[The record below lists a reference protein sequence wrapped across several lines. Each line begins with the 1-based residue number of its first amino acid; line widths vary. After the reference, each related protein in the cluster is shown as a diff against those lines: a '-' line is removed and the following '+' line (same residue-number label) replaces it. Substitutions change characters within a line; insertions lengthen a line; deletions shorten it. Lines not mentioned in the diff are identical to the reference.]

1 MDETTKLESGR
12 WEILR
17 ACRIAG
23 HEGVTDHMLLMTLRA
38 LWVSMHMKWVR
49 DEVDYLASRKLLT
62 VTKSEVKPWR
72 AKLTRHGRDVVDYIV
87 DCEPGIRRPRKTWGD
102 AA

>member
-1 MDETTKLESGR
+1 MDETLKLESGR

-17 ACRIAG
+17 ACRVAG
-23 HEGVTDHMLLMTLRA
+23 HVGVTDHILLVTLRA
-38 LWVSMHMKWVR
+38 LWLSMHLEWIR
-49 DEVDYLASRKLLT
+49 NEVDYLEARSLVS

-72 AKLTRHGRDVVDYIV
+72 IKLTRHGRDVADYIV